1 MDDSVHAFTTRHPV
15 GVVGA
20 ITPWNVQLMA
30 AAWKLGAA
38 LAAGCTVVL
47 KPAEQTP
54 ASQLAL
60 ARLFDEVGLP
70 PRAAN
75 VVPGEGPVAG
85 THLLLHPA
93 LAQISCT
100 GAGTAAKTHLK
111 PDTLTRQRTHRP

>member
-20 ITPWNVQLMA
+20 ITPWNVPLMA

-54 ASQLAL
+54 ASSPAL
-60 ARLFDEVGLP
+60 ARLFDEVGFP
-70 PRAAN
+70 PGVVN
-75 VVPGEGPVAG
+75 LVPGEGPVAG
-85 THLLLHPA
+85 ARLVVHPDVA
-93 LAQISCT
+93 KISFT
-100 GAGTAAKTHLK
+100 GAGATDRKSAG
-111 PDTLTRQRTHRP
+111 